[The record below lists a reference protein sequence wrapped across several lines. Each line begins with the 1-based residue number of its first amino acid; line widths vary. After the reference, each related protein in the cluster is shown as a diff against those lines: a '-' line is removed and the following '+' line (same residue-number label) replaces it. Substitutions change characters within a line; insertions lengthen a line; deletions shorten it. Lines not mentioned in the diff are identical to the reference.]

1 MQNIKNAS
9 RSKKLIYVLLGIV
22 VIVFFGY
29 KVISNS
35 NKQETQIDPKV
46 IGTTSSQTV
55 ELNKEMEFPV
65 QVINDSGQ
73 FLNQEEDVKFIITEA
88 ELKDTIKVK
97 GEERKANQGQ
107 KYLIL
112 RIELQNDSSDRLAII
127 SSKYVRLLGLE
138 DKKFSPD
145 FHNAM
150 IAVDPLSVRRDLVA
164 YIVNS
169 DSKTFKF
176 QIGELEG
183 DKQLIEITF

>member
-46 IGTTSSQTV
+46 IGTTSSHTV